1 MLAYA
6 DAAPRSRCCA
16 GEQGRRKQA
25 GGQGALGALAGTQLT
40 CFAGTKVQTLIPEA
54 LPKRWQERKKR
65 EEEAEEA
72 ARNGQTETEKQD
84 AVEQTVHE
92 LGLMRE
98 GTRDKAARQ
107 KKPEQIAKID
117 RRIAAITKRL
127 AHAEARYQAVALLRL
142 C

>member
-1 MLAYA
+1 MLTYA
-6 DAAPRSRCCA
+6 DAAPRSRRCA
-16 GEQGRRKQA
+16 GEQGRRKQT
-25 GGQGALGALAGTQLT
+25 GGQGALGALAGAPFS
-40 CFAGTKVQTLIPEA
+40 CFTGTKVQILTPEA
-54 LPKRWQERKKR
+54 LYKRWQERKRR

-72 ARNGQTETEKQD
+72 ASKGQTEPDKQD
-84 AVEQTVHE
+84 AVEQTVDE
-92 LGLMRE
+92 LGLARE
-98 GTRDKAARQ
+98 GKRDNARH